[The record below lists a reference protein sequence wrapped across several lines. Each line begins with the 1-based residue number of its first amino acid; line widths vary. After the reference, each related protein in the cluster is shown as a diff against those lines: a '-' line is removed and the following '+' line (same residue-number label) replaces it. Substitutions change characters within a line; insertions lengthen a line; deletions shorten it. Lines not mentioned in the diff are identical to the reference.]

1 MAHRRSRAMCT
12 IRIMEAND
20 PSSLERARAVA
31 QNLNGVV
38 KTEADHAVQMLTVE
52 YNPEKTTLEAIR
64 NGVRRA

>member
-1 MAHRRSRAMCT
+1 MCT